1 VSSCWYEDVFARLPD
16 WQPQAEPVRRVLF
29 ATRSERFEAIREE
42 VTSQTI
48 ARALNKLSCA
58 LARSREQRQ
67 VNVPACLL
75 GRLTKLVQL
84 QRRSEGDP
92 SEPAEHP

>member
-1 VSSCWYEDVFARLPD
+1 MESPWEDMHSVLLLVRGSLCSSSD

-29 ATRSERFEAIREE
+29 ATRSQRFEAIREE

-67 VNVPACLL
+67 VSVPVCLL
-75 GRLTKLVQL
+75 GRLTKLVQPPTL
-84 QRRSEGDP
+84 F
-92 SEPAEHP
+92 